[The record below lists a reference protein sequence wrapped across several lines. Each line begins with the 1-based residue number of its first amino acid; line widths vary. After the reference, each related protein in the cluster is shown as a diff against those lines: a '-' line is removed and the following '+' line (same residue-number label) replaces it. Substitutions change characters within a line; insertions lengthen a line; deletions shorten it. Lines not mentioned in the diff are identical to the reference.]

1 MLGVFVL
8 NITNTNPRYG
18 KEKSKSGE
26 DVSVEQ
32 RGQLFRLLDRYVECF
47 NTDVES
53 TLNHGVEH
61 HTDTGGARPILT
73 NFDSPWRPR
82 KDRVRNG
89 GRIISISS
97 NTVRP
102 WQFASHIREIRSQVL
117 RHLKWTHSLFVYQD
131 DITIFADS
139 FESPRE
145 VRSSVGGAT
154 ARRIKVKSGK
164 LQVSC
169 DLFCFLSFSR
179 NLSLG

>member
-73 NFDSPWRPR
+73 NFDSP
-82 KDRVRNG
+82 
-89 GRIISISS
+89 
-97 NTVRP
+97 
-102 WQFASHIREIRSQVL
+102 
-117 RHLKWTHSLFVYQD
+117 
-131 DITIFADS
+131 
-139 FESPRE
+139 
-145 VRSSVGGAT
+145 
-154 ARRIKVKSGK
+154 
-164 LQVSC
+164 
-169 DLFCFLSFSR
+169 
-179 NLSLG
+179 

>member
-73 NFDSPWRPR
+73 FSIRLEDREKTAFATADGLFQFRRIPFDLGNSPATFV
-82 KDRVRNG
+82 KFVHKCCG
-89 GRIISISS
+89 TS
-97 NTVRP
+97 NELTAYLYTKTTSLYLP
-102 WQFASHIREIRSQVL
+102 IRSSHLERLGAVL
-117 RHLKWTHSLFVYQD
+117 GALQLAELKLN
-131 DITIFADS
+131 
-139 FESPRE
+139 
-145 VRSSVGGAT
+145 
-154 ARRIKVKSGK
+154 SGK

>member
-82 KDRVRNG
+82 EDRVRNRG
-89 GRIISISS
+89 LFQFRRIPFDLGNSPATFVKSVHKCCGTS
-97 NTVRP
+97 NGLTAYLYTKTTSLYLP
-102 WQFASHIREIRSQVL
+102 IRSSHLERLGAVL
-117 RHLKWTHSLFVYQD
+117 GALQLAELKLN
-131 DITIFADS
+131 
-139 FESPRE
+139 
-145 VRSSVGGAT
+145 
-154 ARRIKVKSGK
+154 SGK